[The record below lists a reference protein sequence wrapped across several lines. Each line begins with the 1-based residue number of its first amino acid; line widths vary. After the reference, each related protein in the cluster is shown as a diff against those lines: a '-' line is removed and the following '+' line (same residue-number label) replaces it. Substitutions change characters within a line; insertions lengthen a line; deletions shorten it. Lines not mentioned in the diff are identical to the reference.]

1 MLGWHAFLYVGS
13 RIVAAALNFAAV
25 AIFARLAGPAHYG
38 EYLLTFAWAYIVYGF
53 SVQWLRYA
61 FFAAYESSMAD
72 QQIATF
78 VKTGGG
84 FLLVALVFSALAGA
98 FGLLT
103 WPSIVAVMA
112 LVIGLTAFDM
122 SVEIARTR
130 LQAKAVG
137 RATILRA
144 VLSLL
149 FGTTAL
155 LVYGTPV
162 ALAIGVAAA
171 HLGATAPLLKDLIP
185 RVSSPG
191 SMSTAKGFLR
201 YGWPLVFAFSAS
213 ALGQSVDRLLLASYA
228 GVGVVGPYGAVS
240 DIVRQSMMVFAEA
253 IAGAYISIAKDASAN
268 RDDAR
273 ARSVLGKAF
282 TAYATIALF
291 GAAYILCF
299 EEAALTTLLGP
310 QFHAPA
316 QSLMPLFVASSAV
329 QMFRSFYFGQ
339 VIYFARISRPE
350 LIASLITV
358 ATVGVFALILIPGH
372 GALGA
377 AVAML
382 IGQIAACAYYVWEAR
397 RHYAMPIPLASL
409 FSLAAYAGTGYMLAI
424 AVAWLQWPS
433 WLTMAVQFVILTALF
448 LAASRDELRAFYRST
463 FAPRGFP
470 FTRRADS
477 KVTL

>member
-13 RIVAAALNFAAV
+13 RIIAAALNFAAV

-61 FFAAYESSMAD
+61 FFAAYERSLAD

-84 FLLVALVFSALAGA
+84 FLLVSLAFSALAGA
-98 FGLLT
+98 FGFLP
-103 WPSIVAVMA
+103 WPSIIAVMA

-122 SVEIARTR
+122 GVEIARTR

-144 VLSLL
+144 VLNIVLGTAAL
-149 FGTTAL
+149 IAFGS
-155 LVYGTPV
+155 PF
-162 ALAIGVAAA
+162 ALAIAVAAA
-171 HLGATAPLLKDLIP
+171 HVGATVPLLKDLIP
-185 RVSSPG
+185 RVASPG

-201 YGWPLVFAFSAS
+201 YGWPLVFAFSTS

-228 GVGVVGPYGAVS
+228 GVSVVGPYGAVS
-240 DIVRQSMMVFAEA
+240 DIVRQSMTVLAEA

-268 RDDAR
+268 SDDAR
-273 ARSVLGKAF
+273 ARSVLSKAF

-310 QFHAPA
+310 QFHGPA
-316 QSLMPLFVASSAV
+316 QALMPLFVASSAV
-329 QMFRSFYFGQ
+329 QIFRSFYFGQ

-358 ATVGVFALILIPGH
+358 GTVGLFALILIPGN

-382 IGQIAACAYYVWEAR
+382 IGQIAACAYYVWEGR

-409 FSLAAYAGTGYMLAI
+409 LSIAAYAGVGYALAI
-424 AVAWLQWPS
+424 AVTWLQWPS
-433 WLTMAVQFVILTALF
+433 WLTMAVQFVILTVLF
-448 LAASRDELRAFYRST
+448 LAASRDELRSLYQNNSGT
-463 FAPRGFP
+463 RGFP
-470 FTRRADS
+470 FTRRTDS
-477 KVTL
+477 KVML